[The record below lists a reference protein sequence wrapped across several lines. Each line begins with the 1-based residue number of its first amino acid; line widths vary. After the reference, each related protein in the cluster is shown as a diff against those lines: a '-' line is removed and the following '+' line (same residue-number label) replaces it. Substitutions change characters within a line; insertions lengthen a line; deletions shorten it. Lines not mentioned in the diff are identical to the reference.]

1 MLAFNIV
8 QFFPLL
14 NHQLLSL
21 ILDKVGFDCKA
32 LIFFKNYLVSRKTK
46 YLWNSFSSPLYN
58 IDIGISQESA
68 LFPIL
73 LALYLSPI
81 FYIFEKYLKYLK
93 IPISIL
99 FFVDNGLFI
108 SQHKSILVLNANLY
122 CSYNIISIL
131 LTKSGLIIKH
141 GKTEVFHFSR
151 VYRVFNPPHLDLISL
166 GGSVLLPKT
175 IWQYLGFFFNQ
186 KLFFQYH
193 INVRNR
199 PASELVTLKVCNVKL
214 SFDIWLVLYMYFI
227 LYS

>member
-14 NHQLLSL
+14 NYQLLSL
-21 ILDKVGFDCKA
+21 ILDKASFDCKA

-46 YLWNSFSSPLYN
+46 YLWNSLSSPLYN

-68 LFPIL
+68 LFPII
-73 LALYLSPI
+73 LAFYLSPI
-81 FYIFEKYLKYLK
+81 FHIFEKYLKNRK

-122 CSYNIISIL
+122 CSYNIISTL
-131 LTKSGLIIKH
+131 FTRSGLIIEH

-151 VYRVFNPPHLDLISL
+151 VHRVFNSSPLDLTPF

-186 KLFFQYH
+186 KLSFEYH
-193 INVRNR
+193 INIRNR
-199 PASELVTLKVCNVKL
+199 PATKPVALKVHNVKL
-214 SFDIWLVLYMYFI
+214 SFDI
-227 LYS
+227 